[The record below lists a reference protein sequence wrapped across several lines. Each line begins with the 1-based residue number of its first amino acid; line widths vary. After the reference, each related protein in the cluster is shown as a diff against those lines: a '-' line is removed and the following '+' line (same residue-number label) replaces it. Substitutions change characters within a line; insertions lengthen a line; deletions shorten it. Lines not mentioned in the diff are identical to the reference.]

1 MKKPLYILSL
11 IVILVLTLGSTKQ
24 FFTSEKKQIE
34 ASKDD
39 KSKEL
44 NSSSIKNN
52 PPISTGIDSNNK
64 TTTPIY
70 TNTHKESDAVNTSA
84 RVSTTASLLVNRNNR
99 LAKDFV
105 PKSLRIPNVKYI
117 SYADPKVKQ
126 MDIEAATAL
135 ESLFDAAKSDSVTLL
150 AVSGYR
156 TYSYQEKLYD
166 NKVSSAGQK
175 EADKYVAQPGASEHQ
190 TGLAMD
196 VLSNEYTSLDDGFDK
211 TKAFKWLDKNCSKY
225 GFIIRYPKDKEN
237 ITGYNYEPW
246 HIRYVGAAEASE
258 ISQKHITLEEYLDKN
273 K

>member
-1 MKKPLYILSL
+1 MKKILYILSL
-11 IVILVLTLGSTKQ
+11 IVILLLTLGSAKQ
-24 FFTSEKKQIE
+24 LSITDKKQIE
-34 ASKDD
+34 ANKVD
-39 KSKEL
+39 KFKEL
-44 NSSSIKNN
+44 NSTSIKNN
-52 PPISTGIDSNNK
+52 PSNS
-64 TTTPIY
+64 IGAY
-70 TNTHKESDAVNTSA
+70 SKESTAVNTSA

-156 TYSYQEKLYD
+156 TYSYQKKLYD

-196 VLSNEYTSLDDGFDK
+196 VLSNEYTSLDDGFEK
-211 TKAFKWLDKNCSKY
+211 TKAFKWLEENCSKY

-246 HIRYVGAAEASE
+246 HIRYVGTAEASE